1 MTLPLAQAK
10 TGLLALTRR
19 EIRNR
24 CPHGV
29 HHHGAE
35 RTGDDPSAA
44 QWPEGLAI
52 RPTPRACSHDRDCR
66 PSSRWITSVSPDQP
80 QSTWSPPQN
89 WEMRSCSR
97 WLRQHRSR
105 RSLRTVPKRST
116 PAIVLSHVH
125 PGVAILL
132 AAVCGGLITVLVGIA
147 RMFRL
152 RRAAKKNLKALT
164 SGR

>member
-24 CPHGV
+24 CPHGI

-35 RTGDDPSAA
+35 RTGDDPSGA

-66 PSSRWITSVSPDQP
+66 PSRQWVTPSFGANRRPGRLERGQARAGNSALYDSLTDIT
-80 QSTWSPPQN
+80 
-89 WEMRSCSR
+89 
-97 WLRQHRSR
+97 
-105 RSLRTVPKRST
+105 
-116 PAIVLSHVH
+116 A
-125 PGVAILL
+125 
-132 AAVCGGLITVLVGIA
+132 
-147 RMFRL
+147 
-152 RRAAKKNLKALT
+152 
-164 SGR
+164 